1 MMRGD
6 DLYARVKSLEENWL
20 RDHVQKQVAD
30 SILPILVRAQNPQS
44 ITDVQDQSNERR
56 AAGERFLG
64 VLKEAWEDH
73 QLCMGMITD
82 VLMYMVRD
90 LRVDVLSVRL
100 DSL

>member
-6 DLYARVKSLEENWL
+6 DLYEKVKALEEDWL
-20 RDHVQKQVAD
+20 RSNVQKQVTE
-30 SILPILVRAQNPQS
+30 SISTSLTRSQGMVEM
-44 ITDVQDQSNERR
+44 QDQSNERR

-64 VLKEAWEDH
+64 ALKARWEDH

-90 LRVDVLSVRL
+90 FLTITPFFHT
-100 DSL
+100 